1 MGQTSGQSM
10 ADKKRYSYKCNDK
23 KMVKNDVNN

>member
-1 MGQTSGQSM
+1 MGQSWGQSM
-10 ADKKRYSYKCNDK
+10 GDKKRYSYKCNDK